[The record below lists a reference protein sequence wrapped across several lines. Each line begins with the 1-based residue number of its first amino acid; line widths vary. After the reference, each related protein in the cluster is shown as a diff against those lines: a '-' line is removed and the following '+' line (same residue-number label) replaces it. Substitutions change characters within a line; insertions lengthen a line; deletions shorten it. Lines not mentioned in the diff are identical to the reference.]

1 MIKDKSEIEERGK
14 RVQFIRKE
22 LLGLSRSDFC
32 KNFSLSPQ
40 SLKAWELSWGGG
52 LNEDRARDLTC
63 HLKKLGIHTTV
74 PWLMHGIGNPPSP
87 LTNEMYVSEEEE
99 EHIAKE
105 LLLFRELSDT
115 VDTIMD
121 DDSMAPLLYAGDY
134 VGGILVSDPKLAI
147 NQMCIITDSNGTTFV
162 RTLKTGDKEKF
173 YHLESFNKE
182 NGVFKVIKNTPVKAV
197 APILWIR
204 RRKRHKP
211 SHLDPW

>member
-87 LTNEMYVSEEEE
+87 LTNEVYISEEEE

-105 LLLFRELSDT
+105 LLLFRELSGA
-115 VDTIMD
+115 VDTIID
-121 DDSMAPLLYAGDY
+121 DDCMAPLLYAGDY
-134 VGGILVSDPKLAI
+134 IGGVIVSEPKLAI
-147 NQMCIITDSNGTTFV
+147 DQICIVTDSNGKTFV
-162 RTLKTGDKEKF
+162 RTLKAGDKINF
-173 YHLESFNKE
+173 YHLQSFNE
-182 NGVFKVIKNTPVKAV
+182 DNRSSVEIRNIPIKTAAPV
-197 APILWIR
+197 LWIR